1 MIVQKPG
8 ISARIEIM
16 GSGRIVRYECYGG
29 RDLALLSGKPIEI
42 YSDMESLFIK
52 GWKLC
57 PLEPND
63 FTEAS
68 IGEVVVYKNGN
79 ERMIL
84 GASGVGARR
93 IYNLSSIGEFDETGH
108 DSTAA
113 ELGKITG
120 TTLKSLVEEKKE
132 PRKMTVAEVA
142 KEIGEEVEI
151 IKG

>member
-8 ISARIEIM
+8 LSSRIEIM
-16 GSGRIVRYECYGG
+16 GSGRMVRYESFSN
-29 RDLALLSGKPIEI
+29 RDLAILSGRPVQIFPN
-42 YSDMESLFIK
+42 MEELLK
-52 GWKLC
+52 DLWKLC

-84 GASGVGARR
+84 GASGVGKRR
-93 IYNLSSIGEFDETGH
+93 IYQLSAISGFDQSGL
-108 DSTAA
+108 DNTAA
-113 ELGKITG
+113 ELGKFTG
-120 TTLKSLVEEKKE
+120 VTLKLLIEKKE

-142 KEIGEEVEI
+142 EAIGEEVEI
-151 IKG
+151 VRE